1 MLKTSRQPVFFFWPL
16 VLPSMHCTSV
26 VIPIKKTSP
35 LMSLCCN
42 HGFRSSSSMEQRN
55 AAPRC
60 SLDMGRGCPVVG
72 KMSAWFAMIYVWRD
86 CGWAYS
92 HPWFNG
98 CYILEWFLIM
108 HIACFSKALTPQNHS
123 ETKTPPFKN
132 KRITFN
138 RGTSQPTKNTAWVLW
153 SYLLGCLT

>member
-35 LMSLCCN
+35 SC
-42 HGFRSSSSMEQRN
+42 
-55 AAPRC
+55 RC
-60 SLDMGRGCPVVG
+60 VAIMVSDPFVPWNNEMLRAVG
-72 KMSAWFAMIYVWRD
+72 KMSALFAMIYVWRD

-98 CYILEWFLIM
+98 CYILESFLIM

-153 SYLLGCLT
+153 NYLLGCLT